1 MHLGEV
7 QGDLPWGSDPKD
19 LCSSWHRTE
28 AQSCSPHIHCGCH
41 SSTAAGVS
49 GLQTSLRHTLVASNL
64 RQSGHVENCLKLDP
78 TSKRIGSAARWCSK
92 AAGLWSKVEHCAM
105 RKWHCQSWPWPLK
118 VWEADLWQK
127 FKVCKL
133 PAVCGN
139 GSKPWYRGE
148 HQDKW
153 QIDCDPQNITSYH
166 LYTMQPPKGDWSSRE
181 NDEQA
186 PTKTWLNQ
194 SWGQFSDKP
203 LMFSDK
209 NMPIQTT
216 WQATSLMPSS
226 FEIIRDNVR
235 KATCQSWDAA
245 RKKAVNFGGWHR

>member
-64 RQSGHVENCLKLDP
+64 WQSGHVENCLKLDP
-78 TSKRIGSAARWCSK
+78 TSKRIGSAARCCSK

-118 VWEADLWQK
+118 VWEAASVAEVQSVQTSSGMWKWVKTLVPWWTSRQVANRLWSAK
-127 FKVCKL
+127 YYVIPSL
-133 PAVCGN
+133 
-139 GSKPWYRGE
+139 
-148 HQDKW
+148 H
-153 QIDCDPQNITSYH
+153 H
-166 LYTMQPPKGDWSSRE
+166 
-181 NDEQA
+181 
-186 PTKTWLNQ
+186 
-194 SWGQFSDKP
+194 
-203 LMFSDK
+203 
-209 NMPIQTT
+209 
-216 WQATSLMPSS
+216 ATSKRRL
-226 FEIIRDNVR
+226 E
-235 KATCQSWDAA
+235 
-245 RKKAVNFGGWHR
+245 